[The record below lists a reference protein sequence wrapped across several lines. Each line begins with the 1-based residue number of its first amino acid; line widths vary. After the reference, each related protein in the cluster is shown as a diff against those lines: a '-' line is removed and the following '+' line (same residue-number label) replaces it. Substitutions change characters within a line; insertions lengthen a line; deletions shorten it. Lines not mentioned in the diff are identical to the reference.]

1 MKKLLW
7 LLFAVLIA
15 LPASAQNKKHNLEI
29 AYERSSYTY
38 KEPHMENPIKDYGMK
53 NGVSLLYTMRSVL
66 SRDLN
71 EDDPSFAML
80 ELRYMTGDVKY
91 KGWVE
96 YTDEYWNS
104 WIEPFSK
111 SGLRDYYFEAAF
123 KLGRTYQL
131 AAPLELWP
139 YFGIG
144 WRYLTNHAEELG
156 EGGYKRTQT
165 YIYVPIGTNLKW
177 DVSKNVTITLNGQF
191 DWLIHG
197 NNHSDE
203 VLTDSVVLG
212 TWSQHSLSF
221 SQSQGYGLRASVK
234 AEVDAGK
241 IGFFVEPFWRYWHIQ
256 NSDVVSFAG
265 KFTDDEGNEI
275 VIPDL
280 IRFWEPF
287 NTTHEYGLRVG
298 ITF

>member
-1 MKKLLW
+1 MKKMLWFLLV
-7 LLFAVLIA
+7 ALIA

-53 NGVSLLYTMRSVL
+53 NGVSARYTMRSVL

-71 EDDPSFAML
+71 DDDPSFAML
-80 ELRYMTGDVKY
+80 EFRYMTGDVKY
-91 KGWVE
+91 KGWTQ
-96 YTDEYWNS
+96 YTDSSFNS
-104 WIEPFSK
+104 WVEPFSK

-123 KLGRTYQL
+123 KLGRTYKM
-131 AAPLELWP
+131 ADPLELWP

-144 WRYLTNHAEELG
+144 WRYLTNHADELG
-156 EGGYKRTQT
+156 EGGYRRTQT
-165 YIYVPIGTNLKW
+165 YIYVPIGTNVKW
-177 DVSKNVTITLNGQF
+177 NVSKNVTITLNGQF

-197 NNHSDE
+197 NNHCDE
-203 VLTDSVVLG
+203 TLRDSEFV
-212 TWSQHSLSF
+212 TWNAHSMSF
-221 SQSQGYGLRASVK
+221 SQNQGYGLRASIK
-234 AEVDAGK
+234 AEINSGK

-256 NSDVVSFAG
+256 NSDAVYYDL
-265 KFTDDEGNEI
+265 KYTDTEGEHI
-275 VIPDL
+275 IKDFWK
-280 IRFWEPF
+280 FWEPF